1 MVNDYIREAEKT
13 KGRPDLSHGV
23 RERTSLYSKGGNLL
37 LCHDVV
43 REVGRSE
50 LVPFH
55 KGFTLR
61 FTVLTPAFERGLTNL
76 SV

>member
-13 KGRPDLSHGV
+13 KGRPGQSDGV
-23 RERTSLYSKGGNLL
+23 RERTRLYSKGGNLL

-43 REVGRSE
+43 REVGRGE

-55 KGFTLR
+55 EKLYPVFLC
-61 FTVLTPAFERGLTNL
+61 
-76 SV
+76 